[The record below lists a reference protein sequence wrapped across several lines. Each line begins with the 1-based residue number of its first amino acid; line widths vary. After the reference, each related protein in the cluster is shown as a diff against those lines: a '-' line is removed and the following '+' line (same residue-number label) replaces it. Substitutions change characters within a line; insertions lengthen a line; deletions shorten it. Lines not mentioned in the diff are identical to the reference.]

1 MEDLLKQEKKG
12 LQWIHKAILLA
23 FADTMVVAGSY
34 YLALLL
40 RFDFE
45 YSSIPTEYIQ
55 GYLWSMPYWIVS
67 GVVVFYVCR
76 LYHSIWRLASVA
88 ELRMILTA

>member
-23 FADTMVVAGSY
+23 FADIMVVAGSY

-45 YSSIPTEYIQ
+45 YSSIP
-55 GYLWSMPYWIVS
+55 
-67 GVVVFYVCR
+67 VFR
-76 LYHSIWRLASVA
+76 
-88 ELRMILTA
+88 